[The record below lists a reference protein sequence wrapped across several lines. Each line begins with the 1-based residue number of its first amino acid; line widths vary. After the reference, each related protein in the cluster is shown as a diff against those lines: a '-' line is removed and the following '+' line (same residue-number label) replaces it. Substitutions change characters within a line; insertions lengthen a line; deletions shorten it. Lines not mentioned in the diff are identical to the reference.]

1 LPTWTLKATKMRT
14 TPIRNK
20 AKYKYHRTDE
30 ICLPNIVRAFWRLG
44 TMVKI
49 VISVNKMISAKLKLG
64 FM

>member
-1 LPTWTLKATKMRT
+1 MRT

-30 ICLPNIVRAFWRLG
+30 ICLPQDIVRAFWRLG

-49 VISVNKMISAKLKLG
+49 VISVNKMISAKLKPG
-64 FM
+64 IM

>member
-1 LPTWTLKATKMRT
+1 MRT

-30 ICLPNIVRAFWRLG
+30 ICLPDIVRAFWRLG